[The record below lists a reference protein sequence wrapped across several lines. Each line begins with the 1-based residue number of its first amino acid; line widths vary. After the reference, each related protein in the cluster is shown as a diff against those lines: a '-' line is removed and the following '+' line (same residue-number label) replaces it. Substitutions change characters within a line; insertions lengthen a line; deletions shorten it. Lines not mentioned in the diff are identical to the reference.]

1 MNIQLLRLMMIDLE
15 LALQEF
21 NKLHTRREGTQPSY
35 GDEAL

>member
-1 MNIQLLRLMMIDLE
+1 MMIDLE

-21 NKLHTRREGTQPSY
+21 NKLYTRREGTQPSY

>member
-1 MNIQLLRLMMIDLE
+1 MMIDLE

-21 NKLHTRREGTQPSY
+21 KKLHTRREGTQPPC

>member
-1 MNIQLLRLMMIDLE
+1 MMIDLE

-21 NKLHTRREGTQPSY
+21 KKLHTRREGTQLSC